1 LQTKGHLPAVH
12 DAVLEMCWAHLET
25 TRKFLS
31 PETWLL
37 QTWNLMGIAPPRT
50 APLDERGGL
59 KTPNVLG
66 DLGQPLPRCPQ
77 PNGWP
82 IRSVDWISKEML
94 DRRVRFMSV
103 VTRDW
108 LQQAAQPRQ
117 TLNQLCEK
125 HFAPDNPELALIQ
138 NVMAKGDVRSAHTL
152 FHASPTL
159 LWS

>member
-1 LQTKGHLPAVH
+1 
-12 DAVLEMCWAHLET
+12 
-25 TRKFLS
+25 LS

-37 QTWNLMGIAPPRT
+37 QTWTLLGVAPPRT
-50 APLDERGGL
+50 APLDDRGGL
-59 KTPNVLG
+59 KTLYVLG

-103 VTRDW
+103 VYRDL
-108 LQQAAQPRQ
+108 LQQTPQPRQ
-117 TLNQLCEK
+117 VLSQLCER
-125 HFAPDNPELALIQ
+125 HFEPNSSELALLRQ
-138 NVMAKGDVRSAHTL
+138 VMARGDVRSAHTL
-152 FHASPTL
+152 FHVSPTL